1 MKGGELRYSTHEK
14 DLGRLFCSV
23 QTKNSRW
30 SEVASAEPYFGTV
43 IPTSCIS
50 N

>member
-23 QTKNSRW
+23 RTNNSRW
-30 SEVASAEPYFGTV
+30 PEVASAEPYFGTL
-43 IPTSCIS
+43 ILTDCI
-50 N
+50 NN